1 MNLHGIVRG
10 AITSV
15 NPDVLVPFLS
25 SLGNTVDAAG
35 NQTPTYATPVTIPV
49 QVQALTGSDKRAVN
63 FMNLQTVLRAV
74 YCYGNKQGVERVV
87 QKGGDILQFPEVP
100 NPTTGTVRNWLVIK
114 VVETWPDWSKVIV
127 SMQQ

>member
-1 MNLHGIVRG
+1 MNLHGTVRG

-15 NPDVLVPFLS
+15 NPDILAPFLS
-25 SLGNTVDAAG
+25 STGNSVDAAG
-35 NQTPTYATPVTIPV
+35 NQTPSYAAAVNMRI
-49 QVQALTGSDKRAVN
+49 QVQALSGSDKRAVN

-87 QKGGDILQFPEVP
+87 QKGGDIFQFPEVP
-100 NPTTGTVRNWLVIK
+100 NPTSGTVRNWLVIK
-114 VVETWPDWSKVIV
+114 VLETWPDWSKVIV